1 MQYTGL
7 LGAKGVYFWRC
18 ANGELEINAFME
30 FTNGVLLECDRQKQ
44 LAVFTLEMDY
54 PSKTNN
60 TS

>member
-7 LGAKGVYFWRC
+7 LGAKGVYYWRC
-18 ANGELEINAFME
+18 ANNELGINAFME
-30 FTNGVLLECDRQKQ
+30 FTNAVLLERDRQVQ
-44 LAVFTLEMDY
+44 FAIFTLETDY